1 MPCLHYMVPVP
12 TDELLFRFL
21 ADHCSAPERAAVESW
36 LRSAPANERRLEDIR
51 RIWIADR
58 PVPSRDVDRMWT
70 RLRAEIDAGPQAT
83 PAAPIS
89 APRGGEAS
97 RRQAFARLAP
107 HTSPVAAWT
116 AAIVAVAASAVLAVA
131 LLRPSQP
138 ARVVAAHTYATGPA
152 QTANVRLRDGTR
164 VALAPKTHLTV
175 PDDFG
180 GAERSVTIDGRAV
193 FDVVHDAAHPFRV
206 NARGAAAQDIGTRFE
221 LSAYADDPAI
231 TVIVSEGAVTFGHVA
246 AGGSFRGA
254 EGVVVTPG
262 ERATAGAGNTITVD
276 RVPVRLMGWTDG
288 HLAFVK
294 TPLAEIART
303 IGRWYDLD
311 VQIADARL
319 QRRLVTAD
327 FDTQSP
333 KEMIAALATAVGAN
347 VERHGRTLVIR
358 PGP

>member
-1 MPCLHYMVPVP
+1 
-12 TDELLFRFL
+12 
-21 ADHCSAPERAAVESW
+21 
-36 LRSAPANERRLEDIR
+36 
-51 RIWIADR
+51 
-58 PVPSRDVDRMWT
+58 
-70 RLRAEIDAGPQAT
+70 
-83 PAAPIS
+83 
-89 APRGGEAS
+89 
-97 RRQAFARLAP
+97 
-107 HTSPVAAWT
+107 VAAWT

-131 LLRPSQP
+131 LLRPSKS
-138 ARVVAAHTYATGPA
+138 ARVVVPAHIYATGPA

-180 GAERSVTIDGRAV
+180 GAERSVTIEGQAV

-221 LSAYADDPAI
+221 MSAYADDPAV
-231 TVIVSEGAVTFGHVA
+231 TVIVAEGAVTFGHVG

-262 ERATAGAGNTITVD
+262 ERATAGAGNTISID
-276 RVPVRLMGWTDG
+276 RVPASQMDWTDG

-294 TPLAEIART
+294 TPLVQIART

-311 VQIADARL
+311 VQIADVRL

-358 PGP
+358 PGQ